1 MSRLSRFLLV
11 ATLLVFAL
19 ACNFVTQPIRDAQ
32 QAVNTVQSVASALP
46 LETIQA
52 FATSMPIETLVG
64 TAQAVA
70 SEMPDFGNMFNPEG
84 QPVSEWNGVPI
95 MSQATAGQEHDA
107 NNYSFKFMGTA
118 KEAQD
123 FYDAQMSELGWSS
136 MFSMPGDENGA
147 VLAFQKDSKILT
159 ITIVTTEGST
169 VVVLTM
175 AG

>member
-1 MSRLSRFLLV
+1 MSRSKKSRFLLV
-11 ATLLVFAL
+11 TGLVVFAL
-19 ACNFVTQPIRDAQ
+19 ACNFVTQPIQDAQ
-32 QAVNTVQSVASALP
+32 DTVITVQSVASALP

-52 FATSMPIETLVG
+52 FATSLPVET
-64 TAQAVA
+64 TQAIA
-70 SEMPDFGNMFNPEG
+70 SALPDFGNMFNPEG
-84 QPVSEWNGVPI
+84 EPVSEWNGIPI
-95 MSQATAGQEHDA
+95 MSQATAGQEHDT
-107 NNYSFKFMGTA
+107 NNYSFKFTGTA

-123 FYDAQMSELGWSS
+123 FYEGQMSELGWSS

>member
-1 MSRLSRFLLV
+1 MSRLSKILLV
-11 ATLLVFAL
+11 TGLIVFAL

-32 QAVNTVQSVASALP
+32 DTVSTVQSVASALP

-52 FATSMPIETLVG
+52 FATSLPRETLE
-64 TAQAVA
+64 AVSSA
-70 SEMPDFGNMFNPEG
+70 LPNFGNMFDPQGE
-84 QPVSEWNGVPI
+84 PVSEWNGVPI

-107 NNYSFKFMGTA
+107 NNYSFKFTGTA

-123 FYDAQMSELGWSS
+123 FYDAQMKELGWTS

>member
-1 MSRLSRFLLV
+1 MSRLSRILLV
-11 ATLLVFAL
+11 SGLIVFAL

-32 QAVNTVQSVASALP
+32 DTVSTVQSVASALP

-52 FATSMPIETLVG
+52 FATSLPRETLE
-64 TAQAVA
+64 AVSSA
-70 SEMPDFGNMFNPEG
+70 MPNFGNMFDPQGE
-84 QPVSEWNGVPI
+84 PVSEWNGIPI

-107 NNYSFKFMGTA
+107 NNYSFKFTGTA

-123 FYDAQMSELGWSS
+123 FYDAGMKGLGWSS